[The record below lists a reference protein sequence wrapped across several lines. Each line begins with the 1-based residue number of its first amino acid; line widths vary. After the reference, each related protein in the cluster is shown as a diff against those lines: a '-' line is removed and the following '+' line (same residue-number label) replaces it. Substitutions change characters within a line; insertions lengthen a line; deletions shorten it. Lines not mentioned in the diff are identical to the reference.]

1 MDWAGRPEHKKKK
14 EVKQVR
20 TQEDID
26 YLMYLGDEFMQEIE
40 EQRQREKGLNPH
52 LKQWTS

>member
-1 MDWAGRPEHKKKK
+1 MDWYDRPEHKKKK

-26 YLMYLGDEFMQEIE
+26 YQLYLGDEFMVEIE
-40 EQRQREKGLNPH
+40 EQRVKDRGGAQH
-52 LKQWTS
+52 LK